1 MRDRLLEAE
10 KTAIDKQRDV
20 DEAQEKKKK
29 KKRRRPHLRL
39 GRSVSQDGEEE
50 APEPKVDR
58 TLLCSVECSALHRGQ
73 IDRMEHRTPL

>member
-1 MRDRLLEAE
+1 LRDRLLEAE

-29 KKRRRPHLRL
+29 KRRRPHLRL
-39 GRSVSQDGEEE
+39 GRPVSQDGEEE

-73 IDRMEHRTPL
+73 MDSMEHRTPL